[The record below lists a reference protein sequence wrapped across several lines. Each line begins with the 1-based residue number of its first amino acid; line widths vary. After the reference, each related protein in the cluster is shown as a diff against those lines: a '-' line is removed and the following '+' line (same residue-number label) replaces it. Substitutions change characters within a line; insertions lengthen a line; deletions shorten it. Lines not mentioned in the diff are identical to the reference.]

1 MKVIVVT
8 GTPCTGKTTIAKVLA
23 KKLKW
28 KYLDVNKII
37 KKYKLIESYDKLR
50 KTNEVSIKKL
60 NKALL
65 KEIKSNSIIDSHL
78 SHYLPKKSVTLCIV
92 LKCSLK
98 DLKKRL
104 IKRKYPEIKIKENL
118 EAEAFETSLVESS
131 KHKNV
136 LVFDT
141 SKEGKTS
148 ILKIILKHI

>member
-60 NKALL
+60 NQALL
-65 KEIKSNSIIDSHL
+65 K
-78 SHYLPKKSVTLCIV
+78 
-92 LKCSLK
+92 
-98 DLKKRL
+98 
-104 IKRKYPEIKIKENL
+104 
-118 EAEAFETSLVESS
+118 F
-131 KHKNV
+131 
-136 LVFDT
+136 
-141 SKEGKTS
+141 
-148 ILKIILKHI
+148 